1 MQYFQL
7 GVCSPLLHSM
17 CIFQQIE
24 CHLGRKSEMP
34 SPQVL
39 QPVLKMKVDELFL
52 NWLSEPN
59 TQVVLKEYLWKIKN
73 GDKIELCSGDSK
85 DNCTSLLS
93 ENGHSPG
100 TKSGPDR
107 TSAPYSAASNPPS
120 STLPSGSGGLTRVG
134 SNGRALRRS
143 VSTKKVRMLVS

>member
-1 MQYFQL
+1 
-7 GVCSPLLHSM
+7 
-17 CIFQQIE
+17 
-24 CHLGRKSEMP
+24 MP

-59 TQVVLKEYLWKIKN
+59 TQVVLKEYLLKIKN
-73 GDKIELCSGDSK
+73 GDKIELGSGDSK
-85 DNCTSLLS
+85 DNSTSLLG
-93 ENGHSPG
+93 ENGHSPS

-107 TSAPYSAASNPPS
+107 TSAPGSATSNPPS
-120 STLPSGSGGLTRVG
+120 STLPSGSGGLARAA

-143 VSTKKVRMLVS
+143 VSTKKVRMLVSSECMMLT